1 MIPTL
6 GLEDY
11 ITGLARQHRIY
22 YAKTSNDALAEVITR
37 LADEGV
43 KMDQIALLLLAL
55 ERAGVIPTEDVV
67 PLHINYL
74 REKLKDSKTHSIP
87 LADAP
92 MTGLKAYIAD
102 LAKRHDV
109 VYIKT
114 ASSALAQVITRLAG
128 DDGDPD
134 ETEKLVIALRRAN
147 VIDGKTMVTLLGR
160 YFGEMRN

>member
-1 MIPTL
+1 MIPTV

-11 ITGLARQHRIY
+11 ITGLARQHGIHY
-22 YAKTSNDALAEVITR
+22 TKTSNDALAEVITR
-37 LADEGV
+37 LADDSV
-43 KMDQIALLLLAL
+43 KMDHIALLLLAL

-74 REKLKDSKTHSIP
+74 REKLKDSIAHSIP
-87 LADAP
+87 PADIP

-109 VYIKT
+109 VYVKT
-114 ASSALAQVITRLAG
+114 GSSALAQVITRLAG
-128 DDGDPD
+128 DDVNPD

-160 YFGEMRN
+160 YFDETRN

>member
-11 ITGLARQHRIY
+11 ITGLARQHRIH
-22 YAKTSNDALAEVITR
+22 YAKTSHDALAEVITR

-74 REKLKDSKTHSIP
+74 REKLKDSLTHSIP
-87 LADAP
+87 PTDIP
-92 MTGLKAYIAD
+92 TTGLKAYIAD

-109 VYIKT
+109 VYVT
-114 ASSALAQVITRLAG
+114 TGGSALAQVITRLAG
-128 DDGDPD
+128 DDGNPD
-134 ETEKLVIALRRAN
+134 ETEKLVYALRRAN
-147 VIDGKTMVTLLGR
+147 VINGPTAVALLGR
-160 YFGEMRN
+160 YFDETRN